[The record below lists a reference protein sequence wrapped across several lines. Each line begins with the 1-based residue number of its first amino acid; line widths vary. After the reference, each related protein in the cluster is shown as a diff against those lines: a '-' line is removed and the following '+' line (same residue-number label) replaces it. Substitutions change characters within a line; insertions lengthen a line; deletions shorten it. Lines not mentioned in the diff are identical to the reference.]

1 MYSRPFK
8 RATSRHEEENE
19 FASLWV
25 ERTIL
30 RTAYQAASSFPDTLS
45 LVPVL
50 SVAHPDTD
58 PDQACQVNPDTD
70 PDPACQVNPD
80 TNPDPA
86 CQGNPDTDP
95 VPDSDT
101 DPGFC

>member
-30 RTAYQAASSFPDTLS
+30 RTAYQAASSFRS
-45 LVPVL
+45 HCVV
-50 SVAHPDTD
+50 HP
-58 PDQACQVNPDTD
+58 D
-70 PDPACQVNPD
+70 PDPAFHVNPE
-80 TNPDPA
+80 
-86 CQGNPDTDP
+86 TDP
-95 VPDSDT
+95 VPDFDT
-101 DPGFC
+101 DPGF